1 MSLTWRIKTKLEGAL
16 TDADALPTITIFLSA
31 NSNIIVPTTTMT
43 RVSQGV
49 YEYVQTGESVGVSY
63 YALWDATVDGE
74 AVSQQVPWTK
84 IAGVDSWYYSDRAGV
99 ATVLDAATI
108 AVTWD
113 MDDANG
119 EDAGAMV
126 QDGVKA
132 DGYIDTFLANYGLSV
147 PIVLSG
153 TGAAA
158 GHIVAS
164 LADASNHLTIWN
176 GWKRRGLEELSSK
189 TGRSSADIAGLM
201 SGYKAY
207 ADELLDRLVNVI
219 RSSNNGNAGI
229 QAIVPTREQG
239 CYVSG
244 LGWSN

>member
-1 MSLTWRIKTKLEGAL
+1 MPVELDSLTGG
-16 TDADALPTITIFLSA
+16 DA
-31 NSNIIVPTTTMT
+31 
-43 RVSQGV
+43 
-49 YEYVQTGESVGVSY
+49 
-63 YALWDATVDGE
+63 
-74 AVSQQVPWTK
+74 
-84 IAGVDSWYYSDRAGV
+84 WYYSNRAGV

-119 EDAGAMV
+119 EDAGLMV
-126 QDGVKA
+126 QDGIKA

-147 PIVLSG
+147 PVVLSG
-153 TGAAA
+153 TGAVAA
-158 GHIVAS
+158 HVVSA

-219 RSSNNGNAGI
+219 RASNNGTAAAM
-229 QAIVPTREQG
+229 QAIVPTREQACG
-239 CYVSG
+239 VWPW
-244 LGWSN
+244 GWVN

>member
-1 MSLTWRIKTKLEGAL
+1 
-16 TDADALPTITIFLSA
+16 
-31 NSNIIVPTTTMT
+31 
-43 RVSQGV
+43 
-49 YEYVQTGESVGVSY
+49 
-63 YALWDATVDGE
+63 
-74 AVSQQVPWTK
+74 
-84 IAGVDSWYYSDRAGV
+84 
-99 ATVLDAATI
+99 
-108 AVTWD
+108 
-113 MDDANG
+113 
-119 EDAGAMV
+119 
-126 QDGVKA
+126 
-132 DGYIDTFLANYGLSV
+132 V